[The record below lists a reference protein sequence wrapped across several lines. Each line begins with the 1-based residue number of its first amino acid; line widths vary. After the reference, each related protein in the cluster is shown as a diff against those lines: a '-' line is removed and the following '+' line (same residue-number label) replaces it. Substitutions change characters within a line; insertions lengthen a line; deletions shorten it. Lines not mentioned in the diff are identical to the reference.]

1 VEARTSGQ
9 SQKIDGGKAMI
20 TIDVLVAQMPGLDR
34 HDLERWISNDWV
46 RADPKD
52 GTLIFGEID
61 VFRVRLIRELRDDM
75 DINEAALPIVL
86 SLLDQVYDLRRRM
99 RELSGAIGE
108 TVPEDVQRTLLKR
121 LAR

>member
-1 VEARTSGQ
+1 MEARKSGQ

-20 TIDVLVAQMPGLDR
+20 TIDVLVAQLPGLDR

>member
-1 VEARTSGQ
+1 
-9 SQKIDGGKAMI
+9 MI

-52 GTLIFGEID
+52 GTFILGEID
-61 VFRVRLIRELRDDM
+61 VFRVKLIRELRDDM

-99 RELSGAIGE
+99 RELSGAIDE
-108 TVPEDVQRTLLKR
+108 TVPEDLRRTLFER

>member
-1 VEARTSGQ
+1 VEARKSGQ

-52 GTLIFGEID
+52 GTFIFAEID
-61 VFRVRLIRELRDDM
+61 VFRVKLIRELRDDM

-99 RELSGAIGE
+99 RELGGAIGE
-108 TVPEDVQRTLLKR
+108 TVPEDVRRTLFER

>member
-1 VEARTSGQ
+1 MEARQSGQ
-9 SQKIDGGKAMI
+9 SQEIDGAKAMI
-20 TIDVLVAQMPGLDR
+20 NIDVLVAEMPGLDR
-34 HDLERWISNDWV
+34 RDLERWISNDWV

>member
-1 VEARTSGQ
+1 VEARKSGQ

-52 GTLIFGEID
+52 GTFIFGEID
-61 VFRVRLIRELRDDM
+61 VFRVKLIRELRDDM

-99 RELSGAIGE
+99 RELSGAIDE
-108 TVPEDVQRTLLKR
+108 TVPEDLRRTLFER

>member
-1 VEARTSGQ
+1 
-9 SQKIDGGKAMI
+9 MI

-52 GTLIFGEID
+52 GTFIFGEID
-61 VFRVRLIRELRDDM
+61 VFRVKLIRELRDDM

-99 RELSGAIGE
+99 RELSGAIDE
-108 TVPEDVQRTLLKR
+108 TVPEDVRRTLFER

>member
-1 VEARTSGQ
+1 
-9 SQKIDGGKAMI
+9 MI

-108 TVPEDVQRTLLKR
+108 IKALGQIGAKR
-121 LAR
+121 LVWIALQTYAALGARLFNLALF

>member
-1 VEARTSGQ
+1 VEARKSGQ